1 VAQVCDDGLGRV
13 QQARAMIASHQARR
27 AAIALLATLVL
38 LPGCSSG
45 ATTSTG
51 SAPAAV
57 TSGSRSGLGSAA
69 AGGTDAGGTDAGGTD
84 ASTPCALLTSGDV
97 TSLGLTSPGRAAQ
110 QLDLGPSC
118 DYGTVVLTLVDPAAS
133 PGAFEFN
140 ATRSVSGL
148 GDQALYGADYHWLRV
163 RAGSTRFE
171 VRCVLCDSDTEVAT
185 MTRIAQRVLTHV
197 R

>member
-1 VAQVCDDGLGRV
+1 
-13 QQARAMIASHQARR
+13 MIASHQARR

-51 SAPAAV
+51 SAPAAM

-69 AGGTDAGGTDAGGTD
+69 AGGTD